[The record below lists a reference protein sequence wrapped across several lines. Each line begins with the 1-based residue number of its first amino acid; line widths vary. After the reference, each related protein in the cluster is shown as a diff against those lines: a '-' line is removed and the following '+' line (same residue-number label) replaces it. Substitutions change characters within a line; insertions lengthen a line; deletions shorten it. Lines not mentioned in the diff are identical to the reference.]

1 MKKITI
7 LLSIAIASFILPS
20 CGKSGGDSGGTTN
33 EATLSVET
41 TPATGANEAPAVGP
55 NFPLKVEIKSTMPA
69 SGVKIEIS
77 AKKDGSADP
86 AFFTSSNNSTTAQN
100 NYSITNT
107 PATVTCVVNITVTS
121 LSKSSNVWTGSYR
134 YSKKQ

>member
-1 MKKITI
+1 MKKLTI
-7 LLSIAIASFILPS
+7 ILSIVAVAFLVAPS
-20 CGKSGGDSGGTTN
+20 CSKSSGGSGDSN

-41 TPATGANEAPAVGP
+41 TPSNGANEAPAVGP

-107 PATVTCVVNITVTS
+107 PSTVTCIVNITVTS

-134 YSKKQ
+134 YSKK